1 MAPETGT
8 ASEEMAEAK
17 ELRQLALA
25 ALRIADPQARC
36 DAVRALG
43 HFDGPVAAKLDL
55 IEPDGIPGR
64 PAKPEL
70 VAPGLLSPRPVGT
83 RQGRAALLHALAH
96 IEFNAIGLALDH
108 IWRFARL
115 PEAYY
120 REWAQVAV
128 EEARHFELLTG
139 RLREVGYE
147 YGDFPAHDGLWE
159 MARRTSGDVLAR
171 MAVVPRTLEARGLDA
186 SPAVRA
192 KFASAGDPASAAV
205 IDVILRDE
213 IGHVA
218 VGNRW
223 FRHLCAER
231 GLDTLAAHR
240 WALQQFEVPTPK
252 GPINRSARLEAGFTA
267 QELDELQAPSR

>member
-1 MAPETGT
+1 
-8 ASEEMAEAK
+8 MAEAK

-25 ALRIADPQARC
+25 VLRIADPQARC
-36 DAVRALG
+36 DAVRALADFEG
-43 HFDGPVAAKLDL
+43 SVAPGVDL
-55 IEPDGIPGR
+55 IEPHGVPGR
-64 PAKPEL
+64 PAKPVL
-70 VAPGLLSPRPVGT
+70 VPPGSLASRPVGT

-115 PEAYY
+115 PDAYY
-120 REWAQVAV
+120 RQWVQVAV
-128 EEARHFELLTG
+128 EEARHFQLLVG
-139 RLREVGYE
+139 RLREVGYD

-192 KFASAGDPASAAV
+192 KFASVGDPASAAV

-223 FRHLCAER
+223 FRHLCAAR
-231 GLDTLAAHR
+231 GQDPRAVHR
-240 WALQQFEVPTPK
+240 WALRQFEVPTPK
-252 GPINRSARLEAGFTA
+252 GPFNLRARLEAGFTS
-267 QELDELQAPSR
+267 QELDELQAQSR